1 VLLYS
6 LSMLPPMVIAL
17 LNKERTYF
25 AFLTTFLTF
34 FTLGGLTWR
43 ATRHAGIQLRT
54 RDGFVIIVLFWLLFS
69 LISAMPLWMDDGLQ
83 LSFADALFEGVSGI
97 TTTGATVI
105 GDVSAL
111 PKSYLYYRAQLNFI
125 GGLGVI
131 VLAVA
136 VLPLLGI
143 GGMKLY
149 QSEMPGPFKEERLTP
164 RLADTARTLWV
175 TYFAL
180 GVACTLAYW
189 LAGMSLTPL
198 SRAFDRVTGRV
209 LHPQREHWFYD
220 SHAIELV
227 AGAFSLLS
235 AFNFTLWYVA
245 IVRRTLKPI
254 RRSPEVKF
262 FLSAAAGL
270 FITAW
275 QVWHAGCTTPRIAWC
290 TPSSLPVR

>member
-1 VLLYS
+1 MKFNDSLHVSQLRVVLHLCGFLVLLYS

-43 ATRHAGIQLRT
+43 ATRHSGIQLRT

-83 LSFADALFEGVSGI
+83 LSFSDALFEGVSGI

-175 TYFAL
+175 TYLAL
-180 GVACTLAYW
+180 GLVCTLAYW
-189 LAGMSLTPL
+189 LAGMLFLTPSVTAFPPSHWVGFQPEVRASGFTTATRL
-198 SRAFDRVTGRV
+198 SLSPGLFHCFPRLTLPSGMSSSRAAR
-209 LHPQREHWFYD
+209 
-220 SHAIELV
+220 
-227 AGAFSLLS
+227 
-235 AFNFTLWYVA
+235 
-245 IVRRTLKPI
+245 
-254 RRSPEVKF
+254 
-262 FLSAAAGL
+262 
-270 FITAW
+270 
-275 QVWHAGCTTPRIAWC
+275 
-290 TPSSLPVR
+290 

>member
-1 VLLYS
+1 MKFNDSLHVSQLRVVLHLCGFLVLLYS

-17 LNKERTYF
+17 LHKERTYF

-34 FTLGGLTWR
+34 FSLGGLTWR

-69 LISAMPLWMDDGLQ
+69 VISAMPLWMDDGLH

-164 RLADTARTLWV
+164 RLADTARTLWL

-180 GVACTLAYW
+180 GVTCTLAYW
-189 LAGMSLTPL
+189 LAGMPVFDAICHGLSTVSLGGFST
-198 SRAFDRVTGRV
+198 R
-209 LHPQREHWFYD
+209 QEH
-220 SHAIELV
+220 
-227 AGAFSLLS
+227 
-235 AFNFTLWYVA
+235 
-245 IVRRTLKPI
+245 
-254 RRSPEVKF
+254 
-262 FLSAAAGL
+262 
-270 FITAW
+270 
-275 QVWHAGCTTPRIAWC
+275 
-290 TPSSLPVR
+290 